1 MGSPER
7 FDRDLDLNALL
18 AGFPSVRLAA
28 ALGSLLGE
36 GYLLRDDSGETVL
49 AGRGAHPCEGGI
61 PLRHQ
66 LDDVGTLSAPTA
78 APENLRAAAALLEL
92 LFDAGAR
99 LRMAADLHLQAVH
112 EDYQV
117 LLAKHAALAESEARY
132 RALAAELE
140 ARVASQVATIER
152 NQRQLY
158 QAEKMASVGQLA
170 AGVAHEINNPLG
182 FILSNLAT
190 GRGYLRQF
198 ERLSGLLESADAAAL
213 QDYWRAQ
220 GLGGALRDFAA
231 LLDESAEGAAR
242 VARIVADLKAF
253 SSVDAAGEEDADL
266 NEQLRAVANMARPR
280 LPAGATLTLDLAPLP
295 RLRCH
300 AGRLN
305 QAFLNLLL
313 NAAQAVGEDGDIRI
327 ASTATPGGIC
337 VSVSDNGAGIP
348 AALLTRVFEP
358 FFTTREVG
366 AGTGLGLTVARDI
379 VMAHGGG
386 IALESEAGRGTRV
399 RIELPRRS

>member
-1 MGSPER
+1 MGTPER
-7 FDRDLDLNALL
+7 FDRDLDLKALL
-18 AGFPSVRLAA
+18 AGFPAARLAA
-28 ALGSLLGE
+28 ALGSLLGDGFLLCDE
-36 GYLLRDDSGETVL
+36 GGETVL
-49 AGRGAHPCEGGI
+49 AGRSARPCEGAI

-66 LDDVGTLSAPTA
+66 LDDVGALSAPTA

-92 LFDAGAR
+92 LIDAGAR

-112 EDYQV
+112 EDYEA

-132 RALAAELE
+132 RALATELE
-140 ARVASQVATIER
+140 ARVQSQVATIER
-152 NQRQLY
+152 SQRQLY

-198 ERLSGLLESADAAAL
+198 ERLSGLLAGGDTAAL
-213 QDYWRAQ
+213 QECWRAQ
-220 GLGGALRDFAA
+220 DLDGALRDFAA

-253 SSVDAAGEEDADL
+253 SSVDAAGEEEADL
-266 NEQLRAVANMARPR
+266 NEQLRTVAGMARPR

-295 RLRCH
+295 RLHCH

-305 QAFLNLLL
+305 QAFLNILL
-313 NAAQAVGEDGDIRI
+313 NAAQAVGEGGDVRI
-327 ASTATPGGIC
+327 ASSAAPHGIG
-337 VSVSDNGAGIP
+337 VTISDNGAGIP

-358 FFTTREVG
+358 FFTTRDVG

-379 VMAHGGG
+379 VLAHGGR
-386 IALESEAGRGTRV
+386 IDLESEAGRGTRV
-399 RIELPRRS
+399 RIELPRR